1 MFRGILRTFKIYHFL
16 HDFIK
21 ERLLPFHI
29 NLQLLLRLGNLPH
42 KCMGLDLHLDQV
54 SCNCVSVR
62 NLAVFYD
69 LFK

>member
-1 MFRGILRTFKIYHFL
+1 M

-54 SCNCVSVR
+54 LCNCVSVR